1 LANVIVIGA
10 QFGDEGKAKVTDLL
24 ARNADVVVRY
34 QGGANAGHTVVVDGN
49 TYKFHLIPSGIIY
62 KGKTCVLGPGMVID
76 PKSLISELQ
85 ALLDRGLEDSSLKI
99 SASAHVTMPYHM
111 MIDAAEEDSRGDQK
125 IGTTKRG
132 IGPTYADKCARSGI
146 RMEDLLDREVL
157 NAKLD
162 WIVPRKN
169 VLLERIY
176 NLPPLNVD
184 EIVNEYYELGQ
195 KVKKYVCDTAA
206 LIFQSVGD
214 RKNILF
220 EGAQGTLLDL
230 DHGTYPYVTSSSPT
244 AGGACTGTGVGPTTI
259 DRVIGVMKAYVT
271 RVGEGP
277 FPTELTDSL
286 GQRLREVGVEV
297 GTTTGRPR
305 RCGWFDAV
313 LGRYAVRINGL
324 DCLAI
329 TKLDVLD
336 GFEEIQVC
344 VAYRDKQTGETVTD
358 LPSVGSKFQHMEPVY
373 KTVKG
378 WLKPTTE
385 CRSLKDLPENAKAYL
400 NMISDELD
408 IPIAIVSVGPTRDNT
423 VVIEDPIH
431 GPKRVLSKS
440 TAAS

>member
-1 LANVIVIGA
+1 MANVIVVGA

-24 ARNADVVVRY
+24 ARNADMVVRY
-34 QGGANAGHTVVVDGN
+34 QGGANAGHTVVVKGE
-49 TYKFHLIPSGIIY
+49 TYKFHLIPSGILY
-62 KGKTCVLGPGMVID
+62 PGKTCVLGPGMVID
-76 PKSLISELQ
+76 PKSLISEVA
-85 ALLDRGLEDSSLKI
+85 ALVDRGLEDSKLRI
-99 SASAHVTMPYHM
+99 SASAHVTMPYHF

-146 RMEDLLDREVL
+146 RMEDLLDRDVL
-157 NAKLD
+157 KAKLD
-162 WIVPRKN
+162 WMVPRKN

-176 NLPPLNVD
+176 NLPPLNAD
-184 EIVNEYYELGQ
+184 DIVNEYYELGQ
-195 KVKKYVCDTAA
+195 QVKKYVCDTAA
-206 LIFQSVGD
+206 LIFQAIGD

-230 DHGTYPYVTSSSPT
+230 DHGTYPFVTSSSPT

-344 VAYRDKQTGETVTD
+344 TAYRDKQTGETVTD
-358 LPSVGSKFQHMEPVY
+358 LPTIGSKFQHMEPIY
-373 KTVKG
+373 KTVPG
-378 WLKPTTE
+378 WLKPTTD
-385 CRSLKDLPENAKAYL
+385 CKSLKDLPENAKKYL
-400 NMISDELD
+400 NLISDELD

-431 GPKRVLSKS
+431 GPKRVLSKPT
-440 TAAS
+440 TAG

>member
-1 LANVIVIGA
+1 
-10 QFGDEGKAKVTDLL
+10 
-24 ARNADVVVRY
+24 
-34 QGGANAGHTVVVDGN
+34 
-49 TYKFHLIPSGIIY
+49 
-62 KGKTCVLGPGMVID
+62 
-76 PKSLISELQ
+76 
-85 ALLDRGLEDSSLKI
+85 LK
-99 SASAHVTMPYHM
+99 
-111 MIDAAEEDSRGDQK
+111 
-125 IGTTKRG
+125 
-132 IGPTYADKCARSGI
+132 
-146 RMEDLLDREVL
+146 
-157 NAKLD
+157 AKLD
-162 WIVPRKN
+162 WMVPRKN

-176 NLPPLNVD
+176 NLPPLDAD
-184 EIVNEYYELGQ
+184 EILNEYYEIGQ

-206 LIFQSVGD
+206 LIFTAVRE

-244 AGGACTGTGVGPTTI
+244 AGGACTGTGVGPTSV

-277 FPTELTDSL
+277 FPTELTDAL
-286 GQRLREVGVEV
+286 GERLREVGVEV

-324 DCLAI
+324 DCLAV

-336 GFEEIQVC
+336 GFEEIQIC
-344 VAYRDKQTGETVTD
+344 TAYRDRQTGETHTEM
-358 LPSVGSKFQHMEPVY
+358 PSIGSKFQHMEPVF

-385 CRSLKDLPENAKAYL
+385 CRTFKDLPEQAKAYL
-400 NMISDELD
+400 NFIAEELD

-431 GPKRVLSKS
+431 GPKRVLSKP
-440 TAAS
+440 TAAG